1 VPLTQ
6 KYNTGDEAVFLQQ
19 QATDAKT
26 AIQQTLAEMQE
37 HARAAVDV
45 RWWTQ
50 QYPWI
55 AVGAAAVLGFVATS
69 VLTRDG
75 RPSPRA
81 DTPPPVATA
90 QASFLTSL
98 LAPLF
103 TTLRSALVSAV
114 VSGVMDKVQERELE
128 QEQRIAPD
136 AS

>member
-1 VPLTQ
+1 LTQ

-19 QATDAKT
+19 QATDAQA

-37 HARAAVDV
+37 HAKAAVDV

-69 VLTRDG
+69 ALTRG
-75 RPSPRA
+75 ARTSTRA
-81 DTPPPVATA
+81 DTTPPREAA
-90 QASFLTSL
+90 QPSFLMSL

-114 VSGVMDKVQERELE
+114 ISGVMDKAQERELE

-136 AS
+136 PS